1 MFRRTQIRLVALNT
15 IVLLILLNGFSI
27 SVYFYTGHRL
37 NKQVDNE
44 LRRAEHQFKEH
55 PSSLMEERSPEES
68 EASDIL
74 TVVRSGTNMV
84 YSSAV
89 TPTEE
94 ADISSLDRSNLKSR
108 IARYRTDGETFRV
121 LTKNIQSDAFGDE
134 KSSYTI
140 QFIYRMH
147 QEQEM
152 LEHLLFVMIWIS
164 AAGTIFSILAGYFLA
179 NRALQPVKNAW
190 DKQTRF
196 VADASHE
203 LRTPL
208 SVMQLNLEHLFR
220 YPDHTVED
228 EIERIS
234 STIQET
240 RYMSKMVA
248 DLLTLARSDTD
259 QAELIGESIII
270 DEPLDKAVLAFKEV
284 ANLKGIKLIA
294 SPPSRL
300 QVLGDEE
307 RLYQL
312 FIILLN
318 NAVKY
323 TPAGGSVEICTAKEG
338 GKVRIEIKDTGIGI
352 SPDDLPHVFD
362 RFYRGDQARSRG
374 VEGTGLGLSIAKWI
388 TDIHSGS
395 IKIESRPGKGTTIIL
410 SFPIRKN

>member
-94 ADISSLDRSNLKSR
+94 ADISSLDRSNLKSG

-121 LTKNIQSDAFGDE
+121 LTKNIQSDAFGDG

-294 SPPSRL
+294 APPSGL

-395 IKIESRPGKGTTIIL
+395 IKIESRPSKGTTIIL

>member
-37 NKQVDNE
+37 NKQVDND

-55 PSSLMEERSPEES
+55 PSTIMEERSPEEA

-74 TVVRSGTNMV
+74 TLVRSGTKIV
-84 YSSAV
+84 FSSAV
-89 TPTEE
+89 TPTEK
-94 ADISSLDRSNLKSR
+94 ADIASLDGPDFKNG
-108 IARYRTDGETFRV
+108 IGRYRIRGETFRV
-121 LTKNIQSDAFGDE
+121 LTKNIQSDAFGDG

-147 QEQEM
+147 REQEM

-294 SPPSRL
+294 APPSGL